1 MRIADAART
10 TILVVDDELLVRLD
24 LAQSLV
30 QAGYRTREAS
40 NAAEAIEILERDSKI
55 RAVFTDIQMPGTL
68 NGIALS
74 HYIRKRWPPTILV
87 VSSGNQPETSELP
100 LNTDFLAKPVSQD
113 MLGRVLQAIERKLA
127 EGAGS

>member
-1 MRIADAART
+1 M
-10 TILVVDDELLVRLD
+10 RLD

-40 NAAEAIEILERDSKI
+40 NAAEAIEILERDSTI
-55 RAVFTDIQMPGTL
+55 RAVFTDIQMPGTM

-74 HYIRKRWPPTILV
+74 HYTRKRWPPTILV

-127 EGAGS
+127 EGAGP